1 MKEIKD
7 APAFLMKVLRPPTIE
22 QDSASGGFVPD
33 DLPVTER
40 ERVCQYD
47 ASKGFVLQKN
57 KRPRAA

>member
-1 MKEIKD
+1 
-7 APAFLMKVLRPPTIE
+7 MKVLRPPTIE

-47 ASKGFVLQKN
+47 ASKSFVLQKN